1 MDELKPEDGLKP
13 DPSDRHPGRS
23 RQSADYDNEP
33 SINMDDVD
41 VDADERRPSRSRRD
55 SDAQEYDEADES
67 GEQPTRRPP
76 KRKKMKSAPS
86 KGPVSRQHIMMGVG
100 ILVLLVLILGIGSAL
115 QSPKSPGD
123 SSSTVS
129 SGGEKS
135 IDLSGSAS
143 QGSSTPAPVVDN
155 NGQVAQGNSAPQ
167 EISVPPVSETPSQ
180 AIGPAQSANN
190 AEQRVDVPGDLN
202 TALTQQQGQINNV
215 VAGSTLPTE
224 PATVAPVNGKSS
236 PVAAP
241 ERTVRH
247 NEPAKTRR
255 EVVIEPSHSA
265 REKTARAA
273 EPAPV
278 KTREPTPVVKKPEPV
293 RAAPATQEHVA
304 VAKTTPAPAAASGG
318 TIGNINALKSAP
330 GSHYTLQLSSSS
342 NEANLSNWAKK
353 EQLKD
358 YVVYKTT
365 RNGQPWYVLVSGI
378 YANRDDAK
386 RAVSSLPADVQAKNP
401 WTKPI
406 HQVQADLK

>member
-41 VDADERRPSRSRRD
+41 IDADERRPSRSRRD
-55 SDAQEYDEADES
+55 SDAQEYDEVDES
-67 GEQPTRRPP
+67 GEQPARRPP

-115 QSPKSPGD
+115 QSPKSPSD
-123 SSSTVS
+123 SSSAAT

-143 QGSSTPAPVVDN
+143 QENNTPAPVADN
-155 NGQVAQGNSAPQ
+155 NGQVAQSNNAPQ
-167 EISVPPVSETPSQ
+167 EISVPPVSSTPSQ
-180 AIGPAQSANN
+180 AIDPAQPANN

-215 VAGSTLPTE
+215 VASSTLPTE

-247 NEPAKTRR
+247 TEPAKTRR
-255 EVVIEPSHSA
+255 EVVIEPSQPA
-265 REKTARAA
+265 RTKTAKAT

-278 KTREPTPVVKKPEPV
+278 KTREPAPVVKKAEPV
-293 RAAPATQEHVA
+293 RSAPVVEEHVA
-304 VAKTTPAPAAASGG
+304 VAKTTPAPAVTSGG
-318 TIGNINALKSAP
+318 TIGNVNALKSAP

-342 NEANLSNWAKK
+342 NEANLSSWAKK

>member
-1 MDELKPEDGLKP
+1 MDELKPEDGLKS

-33 SINMDDVD
+33 SFNMDDVD
-41 VDADERRPSRSRRD
+41 IDADERRPSRSRRGND
-55 SDAQEYDEADES
+55 EQEYEEVGES
-67 GEQPTRRPP
+67 EEQSTRRPP
-76 KRKKMKSAPS
+76 KRKKVKPAPS

-123 SSSTVS
+123 SSTSAA

-143 QGSSTPAPVVDN
+143 QENNTPAPVADN
-155 NGQVAQGNSAPQ
+155 NGQVAQGNNAPQ
-167 EISVPPVSETPSQ
+167 EISVPPVSSTPSQ
-180 AIGPAQSANN
+180 AIEPAQPAND
-190 AEQRVDVPGDLN
+190 AEQRVNVPGDLN

-215 VAGSTLPTE
+215 VESSTLPTE

-236 PVAAP
+236 TAAAP
-241 ERTVRH
+241 EHASRH
-247 NEPAKTRR
+247 SEPAKTRR
-255 EVVIEPSHSA
+255 EVVIAPAHPA
-265 REKTARAA
+265 KTKTVRTE

-278 KTREPTPVVKKPEPV
+278 KTREPAPVVKKTEPV
-293 RAAPATQEHVA
+293 RSAPATQEPVA
-304 VAKTTPAPAAASGG
+304 TAKTTPAPVVSSGSS
-318 TIGNINALKSAP
+318 IGNINALKSAP

-342 NEANLSNWAKK
+342 NETNLSNWAKK